1 MGNHSA
7 VQRGWRDGAAGQA
20 GREAESEVGREPGR
34 LGGWEI
40 MERGGLGGWLGG
52 TRILG
57 VVGAVEGGLVWGM
70 GKARGAGI
78 NIANSR

>member
-7 VQRGWRDGAAGQA
+7 VQRGWRHGAAGQA
-20 GREAESEVGREPGR
+20 GREAESEVGKELGR

-52 TRILG
+52 TRILSVLG
-57 VVGAVEGGLVWGM
+57 GVEGGPVCRM
-70 GKARGAGI
+70 GEARSAGI
-78 NIANSR
+78 NTATSR